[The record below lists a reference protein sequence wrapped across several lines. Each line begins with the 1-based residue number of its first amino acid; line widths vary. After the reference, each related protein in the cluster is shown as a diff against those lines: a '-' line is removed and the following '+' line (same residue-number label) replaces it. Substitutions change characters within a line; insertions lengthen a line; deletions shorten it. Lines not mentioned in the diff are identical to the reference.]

1 MPRTK
6 KRLDHEPKQQRSR
19 ETLERLLAATI
30 KVLDE
35 EGLEGAVI
43 PKIAA
48 AAKVAPAS
56 VYRRFADKD
65 ALLRSAFLHM
75 LRKSN
80 ETNRERIGKAL
91 LRKTLEESA
100 AQLMNSLLEQY
111 KRHPRLLRALAKF
124 IETDTDQDFATES
137 KLYVAE
143 NISLVVDALLTFRA
157 EIEHRFPRRALQ
169 FAVLTA
175 ASAAEGYALDPS
187 SMWHVVAPVSEKE
200 LKAELARSFVAYLRH
215 R

>member
-1 MPRTK
+1 MPK
-6 KRLDHEPKQQRSR
+6 AKNLPEHEPKQQRSR
-19 ETLERLLAATI
+19 ETLDRLLAATI
-30 KVLDE
+30 KILDE

-56 VYRRFADKD
+56 VYRRFVDKD
-65 ALLRSAFLHM
+65 ALLRAAFLHM

-80 ETNRERIGKAL
+80 ELNRELVGKAL

-100 AQLMNSLLEQY
+100 VELMNVLFDQY
-111 KRHPRLLRALAKF
+111 KRHPRLLRASAKF
-124 IETDTDQDFATES
+124 LETDTDPDFSRDAR
-137 KLYVAE
+137 LHVAE
-143 NISLVVDALLTFRA
+143 NISLVVDALLAFRV

-175 ASAAEGYALDPS
+175 ASAIEGYALEPS
-187 SMWHVVAPVSEKE
+187 SMWHVMAPVSEKE
-200 LKAELARSFVAYLRH
+200 LKAELARTFVAYLRH